1 MIEDS
6 VADYEIIE
14 SRKDLEALAKSL
26 MSEPVVAFDTEADS
40 FYHYFDKTCLVQVA
54 TRKNVWLIDPLTIEG
69 PDQLAPLSKVF
80 RSPKVQKVFHAAEYD
95 IFVLKREFGFDF
107 KNLFDTMISAQI
119 LGYPGLGLAALVKR
133 HFHIDLPKDEQ
144 RSDWSQRPLRIQQLD
159 YAAADVIH
167 LIELSEILTDALK
180 RAKRLE
186 WAQEEFELLALREWP
201 ERQFDK
207 LGYLK
212 IKGARNLDPTALAVL
227 RELFLL
233 RDKKARE
240 IDRPSFKVLGN
251 RTLLEI
257 AETAPRS
264 LDELGRIKGI
274 TELILRR
281 LGDALVEA
289 IELGLKKPHGPIPK
303 NTSNGT
309 THRRRMDRQAERRF
323 DDLKRWRTGV
333 SEQYQLDPGVL
344 CPNAT
349 LETIAI
355 RNPKTKQE
363 LGELPELKKWFISEF
378 GERIAELLDAGR
390 KEKPKHPANSGHPS
404 HASQDPT

>member
-1 MIEDS
+1 M
-6 VADYEIIE
+6 ADYEIIE

-54 TRKNVWLIDPLTIEG
+54 TRKNVWLIDPLSIEG
-69 PDQLAPLSKVF
+69 PDKLSPLGKVF
-80 RSPKVQKVFHAAEYD
+80 RAPKVQKVFHAAEYD
-95 IFVLKREFGFDF
+95 IFVLKRECDFAF
-107 KNLFDTMISAQI
+107 KNLFDTMLSAQI
-119 LGYPGLGLAALVKR
+119 LGYSGLGLAALAKR

-144 RSDWSQRPLRIQQLD
+144 RSDWSQRPLRTKQLD
-159 YAAADVIH
+159 YAAADVLY
-167 LIELSEILTDALK
+167 LIELSEILTSELQHV
-180 RAKRLE
+180 KRLE

-212 IKGARNLDPTALAVL
+212 IKGARNLDPTPLAVL
-227 RELFLL
+227 RELFLT

-257 AETAPRS
+257 AERAPRS
-264 LDELGRIKGI
+264 LDELGKIKGI

-281 LGDALVEA
+281 IGDSILES

-303 NTSNGT
+303 NTSSSGP
-309 THRRRMDRQAERRF
+309 HRKRMDRQAERRF
-323 DDLKRWRTGV
+323 DALKSWRTG
-333 SEQYQLDPGVL
+333 SAERYQLDPGVL
-344 CPNAT
+344 CPNAV

-355 RNPKTKQE
+355 GNPKTKQD
-363 LGELPELKKWFISEF
+363 LNVLPDLKKWFIHEF
-378 GERIAELLDAGR
+378 GDCVLELLDASQ
-390 KEKPKHPANSGHPS
+390 KEKPKQPTHPS
-404 HASQDPT
+404 HAQHDPSA